1 MALSPLNDRFSRWF
15 GRLRWAEPSEP
26 GRELPPRIHVVVLDG
41 TLSTLEP
48 GEETNAGLLYKLC
61 REAGAPVLVH
71 YEKGVQ
77 WPNWR
82 ATMDVLQGKGTSRK
96 IRRAY
101 GRLASRYRPGD
112 RIFLFGFSR
121 GAFAARSLAGV
132 IDMVG
137 LLRPEHATHSNV
149 RQAYRHYERNPYGHA
164 AAAFSERLCHP
175 HGTVEIEMVGV
186 WDTVKALGLR
196 VPVLWRLVRSRHA
209 YHNHTLGPSV
219 KAGFHALARD
229 ETRLAYEPVMWT
241 TPPGW
246 KGRLEQVWFPGT
258 HGDVGGQLDGVR
270 AARPLANLSLVWML
284 ERAEESGLPLP
295 EGWRAR
301 FPCDAGAPS
310 IGGWRGWAKV
320 MILRAPRVIGRDR
333 SERLF
338 EAEPGDEAGA
348 ESLGAGWP
356 EAGETGLP
364 RVSWAERM
372 AALWTSTGG
381 RA

>member
-1 MALSPLNDRFSRWF
+1 MPRSPLSDHFSRWI
-15 GRLRWAEPSEP
+15 GRLRRVEPAAPPREP
-26 GRELPPRIHVVVLDG
+26 PGRIHVIVLDG

-48 GEETNAGLLYKLC
+48 GLETNAGLLYKLC
-61 REAGAPVLVH
+61 REIGAPVLVH

-82 ATMDVLQGKGTSRK
+82 ATQDVLQGKGTSRK

-137 LLRPEHATHSNV
+137 LLRPEHATHRNV
-149 RQAYRHYERNPYGHA
+149 RLAYRHYEQNPYGHA
-164 AAAFSERLCHP
+164 AEAFSRAYCHP
-175 HGTVEIEMVGV
+175 QGAVEIEMVGA

-196 VPVLWRLVRSRHA
+196 VPILWRLVRNRHS
-209 YHNHTLGPSV
+209 YHNHNLGHSV
-219 KAGFHALARD
+219 KAGFHALALD

-246 KGRLEQVWFPGT
+246 KGRLEQVWFAGT
-258 HGDVGGQLDGVR
+258 HGDVGGQLDGFV
-270 AARPLANLSLVWML
+270 AARGRSNISLVWML
-284 ERAEESGLPLP
+284 ERAEECGLPLP

-301 FPCDAGAPS
+301 YPCDPEAPS
-310 IGGWRGWAKV
+310 LGSWRGWAKV
-320 MILRAPRVIGRDR
+320 MVLRAPREVGRDR
-333 SERLF
+333 SERLH
-338 EAEPGDEAGA
+338 
-348 ESLGAGWP
+348 ESVPPRMPLP
-356 EAGETGLP
+356 ESWSE
-364 RVSWAERM
+364 RVSAIWSGMRGQA
-372 AALWTSTGG
+372 
-381 RA
+381 